1 MSQTNNKTQYYG
13 MDIDQLSI
21 NTIRT
26 LSMDAVQKANSGHPG
41 TPMANAP
48 LAYLLYTEIMR
59 HNPRDPDW
67 PDRDRFILSA
77 GHASM
82 LLYSSLYLTGYDVS
96 LEDLT
101 CFRQWGSKTPGH
113 PEHGDTPGVETTT
126 GPLGQGFGNG
136 VGMAIAER
144 WLAARYN
151 KPGHEIVDH
160 FTYALCSDG
169 DLMEGVSSEAAS
181 IAGFL
186 KLGKLIYFY
195 DDNTITI
202 DGHTDLAFSEDVGKR
217 FEAYGW
223 HVQHVEDVNDLK
235 SVRKAVNV
243 AQDVKDRPSLII
255 LKTVIAYGSP
265 NKHNTAEAHG
275 APLGADEVKLTKQN
289 LGNFC
294 WVEDSIDPIDVA
306 FCRIVSCGGH
316 KSATDFK

>member
-1 MSQTNNKTQYYG
+1 MSTNNKTNYYG

-67 PDRDRFILSA
+67 PNRDRFILSA

-96 LEDLT
+96 LEDLK

-136 VGMAIAER
+136 VGMAIADAGWPSVSTSR
-144 WLAARYN
+144 TRISSTTTRMRCAAMATSW
-151 KPGHEIVDH
+151 KGLPP
-160 FTYALCSDG
+160 
-169 DLMEGVSSEAAS
+169 
-181 IAGFL
+181 
-186 KLGKLIYFY
+186 
-195 DDNTITI
+195 
-202 DGHTDLAFSEDVGKR
+202 
-217 FEAYGW
+217 
-223 HVQHVEDVNDLK
+223 
-235 SVRKAVNV
+235 
-243 AQDVKDRPSLII
+243 RP
-255 LKTVIAYGSP
+255 P
-265 NKHNTAEAHG
+265 
-275 APLGADEVKLTKQN
+275 Q
-289 LGNFC
+289 
-294 WVEDSIDPIDVA
+294 
-306 FCRIVSCGGH
+306 
-316 KSATDFK
+316 